1 MNAATKKKQQLADF
15 ERFLVDFRY
24 ADDAEGVRCPMSSHI
39 RRANP
44 RDALAPETTA
54 KGAMQDT
61 SLSNR
66 RRILRRGLPY
76 GIESDDD
83 RDEHGVAF
91 MAMCASLFNQFEFIQ
106 QQWIH
111 YGSTFGAG
119 NDTDPIVGAR
129 PGINSK
135 FVIPSDPNGTAPP
148 FICANM
154 PLFVETRG
162 GEYFFI
168 PSLTALR
175 QIAEGSVDPT

>member
-1 MNAATKKKQQLADF
+1 VRVRKRRS

-24 ADDAEGVRCPMSSHI
+24 GNDAAGARCPVSAYI

-44 RDALAPETTA
+44 RDALDPK
-54 KGAMQDT
+54 KGAVLDT

-76 GIESDDD
+76 GITSNDDD
-83 RDEHGVAF
+83 NEHGVAF

-106 QQWIH
+106 QQWMN

-119 NDTDPIVGAR
+119 NDTDPIVGMR
-129 PGINSK
+129 SVKNPK

-148 FICANM
+148 FFCANM

-168 PSLTALR
+168 PSLTALH